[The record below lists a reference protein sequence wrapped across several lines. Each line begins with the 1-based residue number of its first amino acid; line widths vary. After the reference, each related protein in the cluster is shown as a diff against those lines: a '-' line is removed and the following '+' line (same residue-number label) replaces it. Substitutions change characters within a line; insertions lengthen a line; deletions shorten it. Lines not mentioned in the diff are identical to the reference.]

1 MALVL
6 DELERRL
13 SARLAGTTGPVA
25 AAGLVL
31 IYALLP
37 YVVRTE
43 CSVHRRCRGSFS
55 FFVCGKD
62 YYSCDSA
69 AVFCLLPIDN
79 CIRPDAVHDAVR
91 WCILPALCRLRLTL
105 PFACTR
111 FDRSIPA
118 AAASISSGPALDAVS
133 VVKCTEALPLDAYF
147 TLIQVRPPCL
157 TVAVAQ
163 LGLGP

>member
-1 MALVL
+1 V
-6 DELERRL
+6 
-13 SARLAGTTGPVA
+13 
-25 AAGLVL
+25 
-31 IYALLP
+31 Y
-37 YVVRTE
+37 
-43 CSVHRRCRGSFS
+43 CF
-55 FFVCGKD
+55 
-62 YYSCDSA
+62 
-69 AVFCLLPIDN
+69 LPIDN

-91 WCILPALCRLRLTL
+91 WCILPALRRLCLTL

-118 AAASISSGPALDAVS
+118 AAASITSGPALDAVS

-163 LGLGP
+163 LSLGPWLSALLRQCVGHKWNFDSAGTHGVIP